1 MHRFLATTA
10 ERALIELTIL
20 AVSAWQATP
29 VSNAKRVRT
38 FLVGYNIITCLCILY
53 VDFDECSS
61 YPCQNG
67 GTCTDGIDGYECN
80 CVPGHTGVFCQT
92 GPPFLCFNMLS
103 TQIGINCSLDIGE
116 CTSTPCQNNGTCVDE
131 INQFTCICADGFSGN
146 VCETS

>member
-1 MHRFLATTA
+1 M
-10 ERALIELTIL
+10 ELTIL
-20 AVSAWQATP
+20 AVCAWQATP
-29 VSNAKRVRT
+29 VSNAKQVRT
-38 FLVGYNIITCLCILY
+38 FLVASDYNTCLCIFYL
-53 VDFDECSS
+53 DFDECAS

-92 GPPFLCFNMLS
+92 GNPFLCFRMLS
-103 TQIGINCSLDIGE
+103 TQIGIDCSLDIGE

-131 INQFTCICADGFSGN
+131 IDRFTCICADGFSGN